1 MAQPAGLPPTPNAL
15 SKLAFYTRVV
25 MRAAVA
31 LGLGIWVESRLM
43 RGTASVLKDT
53 VAIFVGGIVMAV
65 AGSGSLTYARY
76 QRLQQMRLPP
86 NKRLEPTRRMIK
98 E

>member
-1 MAQPAGLPPTPNAL
+1 L

-25 MRAAVA
+25 MKAVVA
-31 LGLGIWVESRLM
+31 IGLGIWVELWLM
-43 RGTASVLKDT
+43 RGAASVLKDT
-53 VAIFVGGIVMAV
+53 VGIFVGGIVMAV